1 MSLNFSTSVAKALRI
16 LKQQDNQPADEKT
29 TSTKEEIADLQAAA
43 HSYYQSVMENASIRN
58 KEVTATS
65 AGQNQTCQ
73 SGVVPPA
80 EHWFDARSQGKGS
93 RRQSDSQYRLNAF
106 VQNRTNNQLK
116 ALDKKQ

>member
-73 SGVVPPA
+73 SAVVPPA